1 VVYCGPDD
9 EKANSRLTTNVVAFI
24 LESTIIFY
32 FLVISY
38 FSLVHKLKRQFFV
51 LKNKIGLFSFLFLFM
66 FSFGDHVLSFP
77 NLGRL
82 ASKWSGKKLCFN
94 WWGYHITSANLFN
107 LNCFWGWA
115 VGYSQP
121 APHNWCLE
129 KLTSGFGGHL
139 IHINSASSKAK
150 QEGTLH
156 VQEASRDALHLLL
169 GVTW

>member
-1 VVYCGPDD
+1 
-9 EKANSRLTTNVVAFI
+9 VVAFI

-107 LNCFWGWA
+107 LNF
-115 VGYSQP
+115 
-121 APHNWCLE
+121 
-129 KLTSGFGGHL
+129 FGAG
-139 IHINSASSKAK
+139 
-150 QEGTLH
+150 GG
-156 VQEASRDALHLLL
+156 R
-169 GVTW
+169 GV